1 VSSCILFPTTCRAMN
16 VCELTL
22 VVLLSPKSRTG
33 TTRWGAWRM
42 SRWVRERS
50 RPSSPSQLWLLD
62 RCLLWYN
69 YLIILYRIM
78 LYINDVIFVSVP
90 WVIICVRLDPSST
103 HLAFRVR
110 VWCPLKPGCDTPP
123 YSLSSFWPKRR
134 MPHSLQY
141 TVVATPQTQL
151 VWSRKTLIPLSTITT
166 TRVWT

>member
-1 VSSCILFPTTCRAMN
+1 MN

-78 LYINDVIFVSVP
+78 LYINDVIFVSVWDLILAAHIWFFASGFGAP
-90 WVIICVRLDPSST
+90 LNPGVTPHHIHYRASGQNVACLIPSST
-103 HLAFRVR
+103 QWWPHHKLS
-110 VWCPLKPGCDTPP
+110 WCGLVK
-123 YSLSSFWPKRR
+123 LSS
-134 MPHSLQY
+134 HSVQLQRLAY
-141 TVVATPQTQL
+141 EPRVL
-151 VWSRKTLIPLSTITT
+151 MGFLTLLNLLGTT
-166 TRVWT
+166 